1 MEIVRKGSRIHP
13 KRLGKTEVAMKSE
26 YYATS
31 CFTEK
36 VRKDYGKNTEKCP
49 EFPKRLGN
57 FRACGYGGLI
67 RYKLGYGK
75 STVKM
80 RKLYGKPVD
89 QIVLSLLGDG
99 GGVGGSRGGRMGR

>member
-36 VRKDYGKNTEKCP
+36 YGKITEKIR
-49 EFPKRLGN
+49 KNVQN
-57 FRACGYGGLI
+57 FLKDWGISGLA
-67 RYKLGYGK
+67 
-75 STVKM
+75 
-80 RKLYGKPVD
+80 D
-89 QIVLSLLGDG
+89 
-99 GGVGGSRGGRMGR
+99 MGIDKV